1 MAQNYGGKLFPCVL
15 SVWEIEELQH
25 SSRRSGC
32 FRDRAA
38 SARACSTKLRSGATL
53 PAEPAPPDSVRNP
66 KTLRH
71 KLPGYRRTAFQDVPM
86 DWVAGVGQW
95 NASLLLLACCKT
107 LCYQLPRRSHPR
119 GPASSSVP
127 MAPSRPSQERW
138 ASSRLSAPRAFSA
151 AARSGVTSE
160 SRSAT
165 SEQHHRRTQW
175 TRN

>member
-1 MAQNYGGKLFPCVL
+1 MAQSDGEKPFPCVL

-25 SSRRSGC
+25 PSRRSGC

-53 PAEPAPPDSVRNP
+53 PAKPAPPDSGSEP
-66 KTLRH
+66 KNCATNFL
-71 KLPGYRRTAFQDVPM
+71 GTAFQDVSI

-95 NASLLLLACCKT
+95 NASFLLLACCKT
-107 LCYQLPRRSHPR
+107 LCYQLLRRSPPR